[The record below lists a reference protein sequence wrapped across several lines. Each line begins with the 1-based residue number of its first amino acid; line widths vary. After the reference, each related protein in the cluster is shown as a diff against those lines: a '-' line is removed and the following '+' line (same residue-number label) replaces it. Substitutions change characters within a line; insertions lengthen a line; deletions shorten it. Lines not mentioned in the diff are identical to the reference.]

1 MNSENDINMG
11 KERNFFDIPLNLD
24 MKQTD
29 LDVNFKTRSSKF
41 KWRGQFSPQFA
52 ELLIKTYSNEG
63 DIVFDPFSGSGT
75 IIGEA
80 IAQKRSAIGIELNP
94 AAFYMSD
101 FYRIL
106 TLELPNRER
115 LITIVEIIFSESPHD
130 AIQKMFNDNN
140 ENVQSIAGLL
150 VILADI
156 EGKEIDPDMFLNVWQ
171 EIKFDLLT
179 ANYKNSVITYLGDA
193 RNRFLKSGSADI
205 TITSPPYINVLNY
218 HQQYRKSM
226 EYLSWNI
233 LGIAK
238 NEVGSNRK
246 NRGNRFYSVED
257 YIKDMTDIIRNT
269 IHATKQG
276 GRIIYVVGRES
287 TVLGEKFYNGEIIYK
302 IFMLLNQKMLA
313 RQERT
318 FKNRFG
324 VLITEDILH
333 FESSNMMV
341 DSQDIREGLSKIIVE
356 TLSAHLETVS
366 IDRKILLEKAINRAR
381 ELKNI

>member
-179 ANYKNSVITYLGDA
+179 ANYENSVITYLGDA

>member
-1 MNSENDINMG
+1 MNSKNDINMG

-29 LDVNFKTRSSKF
+29 LDVNVKTRSSKF

-94 AAFYMSD
+94 AAFYMTD

-106 TLELPNRER
+106 TLELPDRER

-130 AIQKMFNDNN
+130 AIQKMFNDDN

-179 ANYKNSVITYLGDA
+179 ANYENSVITYLGDA
-193 RNRFLKSGSADI
+193 RNEFLKSGAADI